1 MDILFS
7 CTLSKT
13 GQNSMFEKIPVL
25 GKIPFA
31 LLLLVGGGILTVV
44 GTIAYVTNY
53 AALNMAGFFYGI
65 PMFLGGIAFKI
76 TELKPVPITQPL
88 TQEVA
93 DLRSR
98 QATETQKQIFND
110 VTRYRYGERAHLA
123 AALKFLG
130 LSPTDEERP
139 ELIGIY
145 ETSVD
150 GAYTLVLGF
159 ESPMIDFSTWS
170 SKQEKM
176 NQFFGQGVRVVLEQP
191 ESDLVKLSII
201 ATPEIPQV
209 ATIAA

>member
-1 MDILFS
+1 
-7 CTLSKT
+7 
-13 GQNSMFEKIPVL
+13 MFEKIPVL

-88 TQEVA
+88 TQEVT

-98 QATETQKQIFND
+98 QATETQQQIFND

-150 GAYTLVLGF
+150 GAYALVLGF

-209 ATIAA
+209 APIAA